1 MVRDV
6 VRGCQLHVYRGTV
19 NWLVGRG
26 RGRRRSRGR
35 WMRFVQAAALSRRQI
50 GRTCPPL
57 LHTGTVPTLP
67 VAITPATDNHL
78 ANDRACSTCA

>member
-1 MVRDV
+1 MN
-6 VRGCQLHVYRGTV
+6 RGSQLRACRGTV

-26 RGRRRSRGR
+26 RGR
-35 WMRFVQAAALSRRQI
+35 WMRFVQAAAPSRRQT
-50 GRTCPPL
+50 GRTCLPL

-78 ANDRACSTCA
+78 RIRARA